1 MCSATRAPGRTL
13 HLDVRVSRTELCER
27 QSYDMAAVRVRIL
40 DEYGAVASYAQ
51 LPVELHAE
59 GDIALAGTDTV
70 TAEGGMCGTYVRSLG
85 RGARHTAHQGRGN
98 G

>member
-1 MCSATRAPGRTL
+1 
-13 HLDVRVSRTELCER
+13 
-27 QSYDMAAVRVRIL
+27 MAAVRVRIL

-85 RGARHTAHQGRGN
+85 RAGRGTLRIKAA
-98 G
+98 GMDEVSIDFTVTTGEAAYV

>member
-1 MCSATRAPGRTL
+1 MKLHRQLGIARHSA
-13 HLDVRVSRTELCER
+13 VFV
-27 QSYDMAAVRVRIL
+27 
-40 DEYGAVASYAQ
+40 EYAHAHRRHVVA

-85 RGARHTAHQGRGN
+85 RAGRGTLRIKAA
-98 G
+98 GMDEVSIDFTVTTGETAYV